1 MSFYRTLKKRPPL
14 PSYDSSFSK
23 YYVRCVYTSKYTT
36 NIRLIASEKNKNE
49 INTTFVEDI
58 IAVDTIMPGMQT
70 ALFTIWFCT
79 YTKCYVGCSKVCMCL
94 HTCIPFCIYSMV
106 MKK

>member
-1 MSFYRTLKKRPPL
+1 MSFYRTLKKTPPPL

-23 YYVRCVYTSKYTT
+23 YYLRCVYTSKYTT

-58 IAVDTIMPGMQT
+58 IAVDTIMPGMQN
-70 ALFTIWFCT
+70 AH
-79 YTKCYVGCSKVCMCL
+79 CL
-94 HTCIPFCIYSMV
+94 QFGFVHILNAM
-106 MKK
+106 

>member
-23 YYVRCVYTSKYTT
+23 YYLRCVYTSKYTT
-36 NIRLIASEKNKNE
+36 NIRPIASEKNKNE

-58 IAVDTIMPGMQT
+58 IAVDTIMPGMQN
-70 ALFTIWFCT
+70 AH
-79 YTKCYVGCSKVCMCL
+79 CL
-94 HTCIPFCIYSMV
+94 QFGFVHILNAM
-106 MKK
+106 